1 MGILSAC
8 LPTMRKLN
16 SLKKYVMHSR
26 KETNNTYHSGPLFGR
41 FLKLPSA
48 TAKSGSS
55 AAKKSVVA
63 TKSTIT
69 PVSRHHDWGF
79 NKLDEEAAV
88 ADHLHMSSPGVST
101 QVWGDKPESFDTD
114 YEMDSIENKPLP
126 ERPQKGKGA
135 GPRRW

>member
-8 LPTMRKLN
+8 LPTMRKSI
-16 SLKKYVMHSR
+16 SLKKNIMHSR
-26 KETNNTYHSGPLFGR
+26 EETNNSYPSGPLFGR

-88 ADHLHMSSPGVST
+88 ADHPHMSPGIST
-101 QVWGDKPESFDTD
+101 QVWGDKPESFETD

-126 ERPQKGKGA
+126 ERPQKGKGSV
-135 GPRRW
+135 PRRW